1 MTNRDVLLV
10 TPWERKG
17 GLATYSDYLVSELR
31 NECNVSIFAWD
42 YESLLARGSGQAVF
56 DFALVKSIRKSDVIH
71 VQYTF
76 GRYLL
81 SFFFIALLGK
91 LMRTPVTMTQ
101 HERFDNLP
109 VPRLLYLWHQFLYF
123 FVDEIIVHTENR
135 KTIVGAYHRPN
146 VTVIPHGV
154 LEHGD
159 VEREPRDIN
168 DILIPGLVR
177 PIKGHPNLIGALN
190 HLPENVT
197 LTIAGS
203 ASSPEYG
210 TELKELIESAG
221 LSERVTWEDE
231 FLPEDEMFQRI
242 CEADLAVLPYE
253 EHTSMSGMLAHCI
266 SWKTPTLV
274 TDCPSF
280 RCVINTEEA
289 FLDGR
294 SSELIAD
301 SIERVNNESVQGEII
316 MEFEELISECNWR
329 RVSQMTSNI
338 YETVINK

>member
-17 GLATYSDYLVSELR
+17 GLATYSNYLVSELR
-31 NECNVSIFAWD
+31 NECNISIFAWD

-56 DFALVKSIRKSDVIH
+56 DLGLVKSIRKSDLIH

-109 VPRLLYLWHQFLYF
+109 LPRLIFFWHQFIYF
-123 FVDEIIVHTENR
+123 FVEEIIVHTENR
-135 KTIVGAYHRPN
+135 KSMVWAYHRSN

-159 VEREPRDIN
+159 VEREPADVN
-168 DILIPGLVR
+168 DLLIPGLIR
-177 PIKGHPNLIGALN
+177 RIKGHSNLIKALN

-197 LTIAGS
+197 LRIAGS

-210 TELKELIESAG
+210 TEIEELIDSEG
-221 LSERVTWEDE
+221 LSKRIIWEDE
-231 FLPEDEMFQRI
+231 FLPEEEMFQQIR
-242 CEADLAVLPYE
+242 EADLIVLPYE
-253 EHTSMSGMLAHCI
+253 EHTSMSGILAHCI

-294 SSELIAD
+294 SPELIAN
-301 SIERVNNESVQGEII
+301 SIERANSKAVQRKII
-316 MEFEELISECNWR
+316 NGFEELVSEYNWR
-329 RVSQMTSNI
+329 RVSQMTGNT
-338 YETVINK
+338 YEMVINR